1 MRHTARSAAQN
12 RYLFGV
18 VYPAIRAKTGRT
30 VEEIHDL
37 CTLWFLPQ
45 PTIRKVSN
53 ESGDVRVITRAVAHT
68 SQLSPAAFAQFVDDV
83 RTFAKSCLGVE
94 TDDPGYWR
102 FGPS

>member
-30 VEEIHDL
+30 VAEIHDL
-37 CTLWFLPQ
+37 CTLWFLPK
-45 PTIRKVSN
+45 PMIRKVSN

-68 SQLSPAAFAQFVDDV
+68 SQLSPAAFAQFVGDV